1 MTNSYFIE
9 IRRKSKIIIAEVK
22 TMPVQDTTHKEHRQ
36 RLKNRFREEG
46 LDNFHPRHVLELLLF
61 FCLPRIDTAPLAQ
74 ALIDH
79 FGSLDLVLEAT
90 AEELEKVPGVGPNVS
105 TLLTLI
111 PQLSRYCHVKQ
122 NDKKQPAILNTT
134 DLYGNFLVPRFDN
147 RRNETVF
154 LLCLDAKC
162 KLLCCKEVGEGSV
175 NSASISVRRI
185 VETALNANA
194 VSVVLAHNHPS
205 GLAIPSVED
214 IQTTKRLGRA
224 LHAVEIMLVD
234 HLVVAEDDFVSIVQ
248 SGQYSPYEHNDMI

>member
-1 MTNSYFIE
+1 MTQESSI
-9 IRRKSKIIIAEVK
+9 
-22 TMPVQDTTHKEHRQ
+22 HKGHRQ
-36 RLKNRFREEG
+36 RLKNRFLAEG
-46 LDNFHPRHVLELLLF
+46 LDHFNQVNALELLLF
-61 FCLPRIDTAPLAQ
+61 YCVPRKDTNPLAHR
-74 ALIDH
+74 LLDH
-79 FGSLDLVLEAT
+79 FGKLHNVLEASY
-90 AEELEKVPGVGPNVS
+90 EELLQVEGMTANAATYLNLVHAAG
-105 TLLTLI
+105 
-111 PQLSRYCHVKQ
+111 RYYAKNRSQ
-122 NDKKQPAILNTT
+122 EATILENIEQCGRY
-134 DLYGNFLVPRFDN
+134 LMPCFHGLQ
-147 RRNETVF
+147 NETVF
-154 LLCLDAKC
+154 LLCMDAKC
-162 KLLCCKEVGEGSV
+162 KVLCCKKVGEGSV

>member
-1 MTNSYFIE
+1 MTQESSI
-9 IRRKSKIIIAEVK
+9 
-22 TMPVQDTTHKEHRQ
+22 HKGHRQ
-36 RLKNRFREEG
+36 RLKNRFLAEG
-46 LDNFHPRHVLELLLF
+46 LDHFNQVNALELLLF
-61 FCLPRIDTAPLAQ
+61 YCVPRKDTNPLAHR
-74 ALIDH
+74 LLDH
-79 FGSLDLVLEAT
+79 FGKLHNVLEASY
-90 AEELEKVPGVGPNVS
+90 EELLQVEGMTANAATYLNLVHAAG
-105 TLLTLI
+105 
-111 PQLSRYCHVKQ
+111 RYYAKNRSQ
-122 NDKKQPAILNTT
+122 EATILENIEQCGQY
-134 DLYGNFLVPRFDN
+134 LMPCFHGLQ
-147 RRNETVF
+147 NETVF
-154 LLCLDAKC
+154 LLCMDAKC
-162 KLLCCKEVGEGSV
+162 KVLCCKKVGEGSV

>member
-1 MTNSYFIE
+1 MTQESSI
-9 IRRKSKIIIAEVK
+9 
-22 TMPVQDTTHKEHRQ
+22 HKGHRQ
-36 RLKNRFREEG
+36 RLKNRFLAEG
-46 LDNFHPRHVLELLLF
+46 LDHFNQVNALELLLF
-61 FCLPRIDTAPLAQ
+61 YCVPRKDTNPLAHR
-74 ALIDH
+74 LLDH
-79 FGSLDLVLEAT
+79 FGKLHNVLEASY
-90 AEELEKVPGVGPNVS
+90 EELLQVEGMTANAATYLNLVHAAG
-105 TLLTLI
+105 
-111 PQLSRYCHVKQ
+111 RYYAK
-122 NDKKQPAILNTT
+122 
-134 DLYGNFLVPRFDN
+134 N
-147 RRNETVF
+147 RSQEATVLENIEQCGQYLMPCFHGLQNETVF
-154 LLCLDAKC
+154 LLCMDAKC
-162 KLLCCKEVGEGSV
+162 KVLCCKKVGEGSV

>member
-1 MTNSYFIE
+1 M
-9 IRRKSKIIIAEVK
+9 
-22 TMPVQDTTHKEHRQ
+22 
-36 RLKNRFREEG
+36 
-46 LDNFHPRHVLELLLF
+46 
-61 FCLPRIDTAPLAQ
+61 
-74 ALIDH
+74 
-79 FGSLDLVLEAT
+79 
-90 AEELEKVPGVGPNVS
+90 
-105 TLLTLI
+105 
-111 PQLSRYCHVKQ
+111 
-122 NDKKQPAILNTT
+122 
-134 DLYGNFLVPRFDN
+134 
-147 RRNETVF
+147 
-154 LLCLDAKC
+154 
-162 KLLCCKEVGEGSV
+162 